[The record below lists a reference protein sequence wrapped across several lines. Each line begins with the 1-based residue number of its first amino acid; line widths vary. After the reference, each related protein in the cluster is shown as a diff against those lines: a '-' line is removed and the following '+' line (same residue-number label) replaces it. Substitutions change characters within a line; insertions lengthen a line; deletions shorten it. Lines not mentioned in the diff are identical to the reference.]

1 MSSFKVVLWGP
12 DGYEEQLVE
21 KLPRMMELVA
31 LFFNEEGEEDCL
43 VDLVQL
49 VELDEDGAEQEIAY
63 VRRAPDL
70 EAHTTERYEKLW
82 VLNH

>member
-1 MSSFKVVLWGP
+1 MSSFKIVLWGP
-12 DGYEEQLVE
+12 NGSEEQFIE
-21 KLPRMMELVA
+21 ELPRLMELVA
-31 LFFNEEGEEDCL
+31 LFFNDEGEEDSL

-49 VELDEDGAEQEIAY
+49 IEVDEDDKEEEIAF

-82 VLNH
+82 VLNC